1 MHAAV
6 LDDMAAP
13 AADFPGWHIWRTRAA
28 SGGETDWNAT
38 RRRRLSRDG
47 AAAGKLPRLTAASP
61 TSLRALLG
69 QQEAL
74 NQDRAA

>member
-1 MHAAV
+1 MQALLA
-6 LDDMAAP
+6 DDMAAL
-13 AADFPGWHIWRTRAA
+13 AADFPAWHIWRTRSA
-28 SGGETDWNAT
+28 SGAETDWNAT

-61 TSLRALLG
+61 ASLRALLG